1 MGLFLRILTS
11 QLLIDHCWLNTKIS
25 SASACHP
32 SVIGVWYLLSLKVQK
47 GRKICTS
54 IWQQAQQIENYEVD
68 MPESDIFVEI
78 LTLYDCLFY
87 LKYGPC
93 HEAGCLE
100 TWQVVS
106 KCREGTYYLGQSAS
120 SHQLVKLAFFSRL
133 LSCYL
138 IVGNLRNYL
147 GIRHFGK
154 KVGLRECLGPKRD
167 IHLSTCWKLWW
178 QRENCGQIPDRWWYL
193 STI

>member
-1 MGLFLRILTS
+1 
-11 QLLIDHCWLNTKIS
+11 
-25 SASACHP
+25 
-32 SVIGVWYLLSLKVQK
+32 
-47 GRKICTS
+47 
-54 IWQQAQQIENYEVD
+54 

-106 KCREGTYYLGQSAS
+106 KCREATYYLGQSAS
-120 SHQLVKLAFFSRL
+120 SHQLVKRAFFSRL

-138 IVGNLRNYL
+138 IVSNLRNLSLNQIPWQEDRIKRIFGTKKRYTSVYL
-147 GIRHFGK
+147 LETLMAEG
-154 KVGLRECLGPKRD
+154 
-167 IHLSTCWKLWW
+167 KLWT
-178 QRENCGQIPDRWWYL
+178 N
-193 STI
+193 S